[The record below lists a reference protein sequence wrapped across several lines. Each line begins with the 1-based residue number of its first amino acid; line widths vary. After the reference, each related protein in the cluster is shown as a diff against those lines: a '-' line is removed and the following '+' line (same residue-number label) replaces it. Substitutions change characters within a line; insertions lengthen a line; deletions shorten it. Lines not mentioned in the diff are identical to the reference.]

1 MRDNRR
7 INDKVYE
14 FDKRNKIYL
23 ILYSRET
30 KKQFI
35 KYFDTEF
42 EKDKFK
48 RKLKFSKR
56 VFIIEDSTDTLF
68 TD

>member
-1 MRDNRR
+1 MKDNRN
-7 INDKVYE
+7 ISNIVGEYMKKD
-14 FDKRNKIYL
+14 KIYL
-23 ILYSRET
+23 VLYNKDT

-35 KYFDTEF
+35 RYFSTEF

-56 VFIIEDSTDTLF
+56 IFVVEDSTDTLF